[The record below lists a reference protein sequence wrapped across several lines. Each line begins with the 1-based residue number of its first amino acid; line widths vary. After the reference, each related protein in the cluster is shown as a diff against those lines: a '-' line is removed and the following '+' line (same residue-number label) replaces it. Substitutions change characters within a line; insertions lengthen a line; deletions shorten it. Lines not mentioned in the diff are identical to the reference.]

1 MGFEGESQSIK
12 MERILKKLKKK
23 RRKKITEEGAQV
35 WEKRQMHLILKVNFR
50 LVCPKLCD
58 PKALLQSLISSGPI

>member
-23 RRKKITEEGAQV
+23 KKKKDHRGGGPSVREET
-35 WEKRQMHLILKVNFR
+35 N
-50 LVCPKLCD
+50 
-58 PKALLQSLISSGPI
+58 ALDSKS

>member
-23 RRKKITEEGAQV
+23 KKKDHRWGGPSVREET
-35 WEKRQMHLILKVNFR
+35 N
-50 LVCPKLCD
+50 
-58 PKALLQSLISSGPI
+58 ALDSKS